1 MKKALPLLL
10 LLSIQFAHAGNDRVM
25 KEFVR
30 RTGVT
35 YMTEQELLDGCD
47 GAQRSMTWCAEYR
60 FIEKDLELNDAYR
73 DLKNNL
79 DDRDLDKLVAAQRAW
94 IAFRDRD
101 CDFAASDVEGGS
113 MHPMMVSICK
123 QEMTEDRIGELK
135 HYAACTSVRG
145 TCPPRHPR

>member
-1 MKKALPLLL
+1 MKIALSLLL
-10 LLSIQFAHAGNDRVM
+10 LLSIPYARAGNDRVM

-35 YMTEQELLDGCD
+35 YMTEQELLEGCD
-47 GAQRSMTWCAEYR
+47 GAQRSMTWCAEYH
-60 FIEKDLELNDAYR
+60 FIERDLELNDAYR
-73 DLKNNL
+73 DLKNKL
-79 DDRDLDKLVAAQRAW
+79 EDRDLDKLVAAQRAW
-94 IAFRDRD
+94 ITFRDRD

-123 QEMTEDRIGELK
+123 QEMTEDRIARLK

-145 TCPPRHPR
+145 TCPERRSR

>member
-10 LLSIQFAHAGNDRVM
+10 FLTLQYAEAGNDRVM

-35 YMTEQELLDGCD
+35 TMTEKELLEGCD
-47 GAQRSMTWCAEYR
+47 GAQRSMTWCAEYH
-60 FIEKDLELNDAYR
+60 FIERDLELNDAYR

-79 DDRDLDKLVAAQRAW
+79 EDRDLDKLVAAQRAW

-101 CDFAASDVEGGS
+101 CAFAASDVEGGS
-113 MHPMMVSICK
+113 MHPMMDLLCK
-123 QEMTEDRIGELK
+123 REMTEDRIARLK

-145 TCPPRHPR
+145 TCPPRQAR